1 MSHLVGLV
9 TVMLVTD
16 LGDRGHLPG
25 HWFEAIAR
33 RNNASWLFVLVFV
46 LVCFRR
52 VLILYSR
59 RNFIKL

>member
-1 MSHLVGLV
+1 MSHQAGFD

-16 LGDRGHLPG
+16 WGDRGHLPG
-25 HWFEAIAR
+25 NWFEAIAQ
-33 RNNASWLFVLVFV
+33 RNNAWWLFVLVFV
-46 LVCFRR
+46 LVCFPR